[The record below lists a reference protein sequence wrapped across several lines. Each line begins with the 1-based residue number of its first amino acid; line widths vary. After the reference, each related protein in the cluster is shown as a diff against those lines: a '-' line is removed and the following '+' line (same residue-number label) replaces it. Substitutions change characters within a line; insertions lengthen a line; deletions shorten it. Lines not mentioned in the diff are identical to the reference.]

1 MENYFKC
8 LNENDKLDYRKK
20 LTLESGETL
29 PDPYSLRND
38 WMKILMLFLKFHGK
52 MWCITSIETPSIY
65 TNEKLKAYKLL
76 EAYNSFVC
84 GHVQKCYYHP
94 IC

>member
-1 MENYFKC
+1 MSISIKISMENYFKC

-20 LTLESGETL
+20 LTLEIGETL

-52 MWCITSIETPSIY
+52 M
-65 TNEKLKAYKLL
+65 
-76 EAYNSFVC
+76 
-84 GHVQKCYYHP
+84 
-94 IC
+94 